1 MLKLQYQLLFF
12 MKLKKVLSLL
22 FIIGF
27 VNLVAAQDKAAEK
40 WVKKQ
45 FRSLSMN
52 EKIAQLMV
60 LRAHSNWDNTK
71 IDSLALLI

>member
-1 MLKLQYQLLFF
+1 VIFAQTNTPQNKE
-12 MKLKKVLSLL
+12 
-22 FIIGF
+22 
-27 VNLVAAQDKAAEK
+27 AAK

-60 LRAHSNWDNTK
+60 LRAHSNWDNKK
-71 IDSLALLI
+71 IIGVN